1 MDNNLAYQR
10 EQREE
15 LIGGRVVAMSP
26 SPVWNHVSIAGN
38 IYTLFSNHL
47 KGKKCRAI
55 PDGFDLHL
63 TEDNVFIP
71 DMMVVC
77 DRDKIR
83 KAGVF
88 GAPDLVVEV
97 LSISTARNDRWFK
110 KNVYETAGVPEY
122 WIVDPKAKTIEVYLL
137 AGGRYAL
144 DNVYFYHTP
153 EERAEMTEEERA
165 EAVESFKCHLYDDLV
180 IRLEDIFSDIL

>member
-1 MDNNLAYQR
+1 MNNNLAYQR

-26 SPVWNHVSIAGN
+26 AGPLHNRLAFKIAV
-38 IYTLFSNHL
+38 LFENYL
-47 KGKKCRAI
+47 KGRTCVPFGDGTEVRLTEENRFI
-55 PDGFDLHL
+55 PDG
-63 TEDNVFIP
+63 
-71 DMMVVC
+71 MVVC
-77 DRDKIR
+77 DRDKI
-83 KAGVF
+83 KSKWVE
-88 GAPDLVVEV
+88 GAPDLVWEV
-97 LSISTARNDRWFK
+97 LSSSTTRNDRWFK
-110 KNVYETAGVPEY
+110 KNVYETTGVPEY

-137 AGGRYAL
+137 TDGRYAL

-165 EAVESFKCHLYDDLV
+165 EAVESFQCHLYDDLV